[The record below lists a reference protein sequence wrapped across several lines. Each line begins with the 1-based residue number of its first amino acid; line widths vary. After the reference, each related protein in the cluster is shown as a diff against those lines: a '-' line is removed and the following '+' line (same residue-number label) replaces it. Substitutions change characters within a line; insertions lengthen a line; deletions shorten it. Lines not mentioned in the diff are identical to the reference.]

1 MPRSKTIAIAFLVFL
16 PASAPA
22 FHHVTPPV
30 VQITPLS
37 SAGTI
42 ANQQWAGIRFVI
54 FDSDADLLGSGSTG
68 HQIYLFDLLERDLHH
83 TQALF
88 QLTSGLSGL
97 DDNRHGTSGKLA
109 NAIVYDARPSGAGP
123 HQLFMFDRRHGDRYA
138 LTEGTADSV
147 NARMDHASRMV
158 VFESDA
164 NFFATGNAGRQIY
177 QIDLR
182 KVVPSCPYPCGATG
196 NAGLTQITRSAG
208 TNRNAVTS
216 NNGKLIAFESDADPM
231 GIGENTTQVYTYDGE
246 TASFAA
252 LSHGPGASRNPSISL
267 NGRLV
272 AFESGTDLLKNGTMG
287 TQIFVHKRAK
297 ALPQQISDHRPIGH
311 CTGASLSANGHAVSF
326 VSSDDLLSSGSTGS
340 EVFSYDLQHQALRQ
354 ITDSQSPVSTAAYA
368 GGVFITFLSADDL
381 LGTNPNSVALYLVN
395 LFALGAQTIP

>member
-1 MPRSKTIAIAFLVFL
+1 MPRSIAIIIACLVLL
-16 PASAPA
+16 PAAAPA
-22 FHHVTPPV
+22 FHQITPTL

-37 SAGTI
+37 GAGTI
-42 ANQQWAGIRFVI
+42 ANQQWAGIRYVI

-68 HQIYLFDLLERDLHH
+68 RQIYLFDLLERDLHD

-88 QLTSGLSGL
+88 RLTSGPG
-97 DDNRHGTSGKLA
+97 DNRHATTGKLA
-109 NAIVYDARPSGAGP
+109 NAIVYDTQPNGAGP
-123 HQLFMFDRRHGDRYA
+123 RQLFLFDRQRGDRYA
-138 LTEGTADSV
+138 LTQGTANSL
-147 NARMDHASRMV
+147 NARMDNSSRLV

-164 NFFATGNAGRQIY
+164 DFFAAGIAGPQIY

-208 TNRNAVTS
+208 TSRNAVTS
-216 NNGKLIAFESDADPM
+216 SGGKWVAFESDADPM
-231 GIGENTTQVYTYDGE
+231 GIEEHTTQVYTYNAK
-246 TASFAA
+246 TASFTQ
-252 LSHGPGASRNPSISL
+252 LSHGPGAGRNPTISL
-267 NGRLV
+267 TGGLV
-272 AFESGTDLLKNGTMG
+272 AFESETDLLENGTTG

-326 VSSDDLLSSGSTGS
+326 VSSDDLLSSGSTDS
-340 EVFSYDLQHQALRQ
+340 EVFSYALQHQALRQ

-395 LFALGAQTIP
+395 LFALGANTIP